1 LSRSFCSAVTTVVT
15 REFPPGEVTVTALIR
30 RNRSTAFCAD
40 TDRRDFLIHR
50 SICSASATMN
60 PNSSSRIVYRFPSES
75 IPRSPTK
82 ITRDRW
88 NRLFKSRTTSATV
101 VLSSVLPGKT

>member
-1 LSRSFCSAVTTVVT
+1 MSRSFCSAVTTVVT

-50 SICSASATMN
+50 SICSAS
-60 PNSSSRIVYRFPSES
+60 
-75 IPRSPTK
+75 
-82 ITRDRW
+82 
-88 NRLFKSRTTSATV
+88 
-101 VLSSVLPGKT
+101 